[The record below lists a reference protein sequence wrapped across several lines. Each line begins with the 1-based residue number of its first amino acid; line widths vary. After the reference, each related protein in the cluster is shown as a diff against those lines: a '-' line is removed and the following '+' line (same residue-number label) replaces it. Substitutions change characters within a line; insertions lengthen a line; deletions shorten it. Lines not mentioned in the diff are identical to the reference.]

1 MINAVLWQHVCTARH
16 TERTLQNDMLPQYCI
31 NHDDVILLTISTKKF
46 VTLARFSEKLPDD
59 GHRRPK
65 YVGATV

>member
-1 MINAVLWQHVCTARH
+1 
-16 TERTLQNDMLPQYCI
+16 MLPQYCI
-31 NHDDVILLTISTKKF
+31 NREGVILLMISTKS

-65 YVGATV
+65 HVGATVQYFNVNFNTLYV

>member
-1 MINAVLWQHVCTARH
+1 MGREIGNFTD
-16 TERTLQNDMLPQYCI
+16 NFY
-31 NHDDVILLTISTKKF
+31 KKS

-65 YVGATV
+65 HVGATVQYFNVNFNILYV

>member
-1 MINAVLWQHVCTARH
+1 
-16 TERTLQNDMLPQYCI
+16 MLPQYCI
-31 NHDDVILLTISTKKF
+31 NHDGVILLMISIKKS
-46 VTLARFSEKLPDD
+46 VTLARLSEKLPVD